1 MSNFISKEN
10 FNWQK
15 YVNRYKDLRTI
26 DNIDV
31 AWDHWCEEGK
41 KQGRK
46 FYTLAPYKNNKYYII
61 TREYIKQKKNKLKN
75 SSSVVISG
83 LDDDIVIN
91 DYVSNIKKKLKKLNK
106 NKLFVCQTVNE
117 NIDSVKNKFNKK
129 NDVLNKEIK
138 KEVLNKEIKKEVLK
152 KEIKKEVLNKEVL
165 NKEVN
170 KDIEILEK
178 ETKYTD
184 YKTIR
189 KEIKDEWTN
198 RTENSDIFFI
208 DLEKNKSSSDE
219 SEKYFSRKNPINIYS
234 NSS

>member
-26 DNIDV
+26 DNIDS

-46 FYTLAPYKNNKYYII
+46 FYTLAPYKNNKFYII
-61 TREYIKQKKNKLKN
+61 TREYIKQKKNKFKN
-75 SSSVVISG
+75 TSSVVISG

-91 DYVSNIKKKLKKLNK
+91 DYVSNIKKKLKKLKK
-106 NKLFVCQTVNE
+106 NKLFVCQTINE
-117 NIDSVKNKFNKK
+117 NIDSVKDKFNKK
-129 NDVLNKEIK
+129 NEVFVNNKNAN
-138 KEVLNKEIKKEVLK
+138 KEVLNKEIKKEV
-152 KEIKKEVLNKEVL
+152 
-165 NKEVN
+165 N
-170 KDIEILEK
+170 KDIEFLEK
-178 ETKYTD
+178 ETKYMD

-189 KEIKDEWTN
+189 KETKDEWTN

-208 DLEKNKSSSDE
+208 DLEKNKSSSNE
-219 SEKYFSRKNPINIYS
+219 SKKYFSRKNPINIYS